1 MIIIITV
8 IKITGNIKR
17 HEERKE
23 ERERTKERRKAGR
36 KERKTTVLF
45 LQGTTYN
52 YVKYKRRK
60 KNEETRN

>member
-1 MIIIITV
+1 M
-8 IKITGNIKR
+8 
-17 HEERKE
+17 KE